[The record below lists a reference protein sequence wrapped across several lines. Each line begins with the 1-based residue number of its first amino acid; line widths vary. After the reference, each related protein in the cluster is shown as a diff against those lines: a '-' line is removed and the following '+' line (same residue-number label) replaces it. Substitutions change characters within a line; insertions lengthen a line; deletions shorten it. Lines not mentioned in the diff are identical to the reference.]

1 MYKWNL
7 SCRNEPLTFDCKP
20 GTLQANNRLP
30 KELKQGQRTEYKSL
44 SYPDKSFICA
54 TNNRKYY
61 VDTTESTG
69 RYLTDALG
77 LYSSGNSAFES
88 REQSQ
93 DIQSLNSGIDGA
105 KQFLAQSGILGTT
118 NFRSSC
124 DLIRKTS
131 SIHID
136 ATLRDQIRKKSLCLR
151 SRIGIEKN
159 IPKSYDELITSLQHE
174 VDTLKGII
182 GHGETKI
189 ITLRTEIGKLKRALQ
204 EIIHVQMLASSNASD
219 VGLSSRKGTTIC
231 LFFFANLEAGRA
243 KIEMKDI
250 HTLFSYGQ

>member
-7 SCRNEPLTFDCKP
+7 SGRNEPLTFQYKP
-20 GTLQANNRLP
+20 VTLQPNNRLP

-44 SYPDKSFICA
+44 SYHDMSFICA

-61 VDTTESTG
+61 GNAMDTTESTD

-77 LYSSGNSAFES
+77 LYSSGKSAFES
-88 REQSQ
+88 SEQSKEM
-93 DIQSLNSGIDGA
+93 QSLNSRIDGA
-105 KQFLAQSGILGTT
+105 KQFLAHSGILGTT
-118 NFRSSC
+118 NFTSSC

-159 IPKSYDELITSLQHE
+159 ISKSYDELVTSLQHE

-189 ITLRTEIGKLKRALQ
+189 ITLRTEIGKLKARNFS
-204 EIIHVQMLASSNASD
+204 IIL
-219 VGLSSRKGTTIC
+219 
-231 LFFFANLEAGRA
+231 
-243 KIEMKDI
+243 
-250 HTLFSYGQ
+250 

>member
-7 SCRNEPLTFDCKP
+7 SGRCKP

-77 LYSSGNSAFES
+77 LYSSGNSYISSDTKHRDAFES
-88 REQSQ
+88 SEQSQ
-93 DIQSLNSGIDGA
+93 DIKSLNSGIDGA

-118 NFRSSC
+118 NFTSSC

-174 VDTLKGII
+174 VDILKGII

-204 EIIHVQMLASSNASD
+204 EIIHVQMLASSDASD

-231 LFFFANLEAGRA
+231 LFCQPGSGSSKN
-243 KIEMKDI
+243 
-250 HTLFSYGQ
+250 